1 MASMATKPLSDVLT
15 AARLAALRELA
26 SKYGIHD
33 LRIFGS
39 YARGEATADSDLDLL
54 VTIEDGPG
62 LAKRFISFH
71 DEVQKLFGMRVDV
84 LTEDALNP
92 RLHARILR
100 EAQPLR

>member
-1 MASMATKPLSDVLT
+1 MASIATKALSEVLT
-15 AARLAALRELA
+15 ADRLAALRALA
-26 SKYGIHD
+26 SKYGVHD

-39 YARGEATADSDLDLL
+39 YARGEANADSDLDLL
-54 VTIEDGPG
+54 AAIDDGPG

-71 DEVQKLFGMRVDV
+71 DEVQQLFGMKVDV